1 MARRFDGFSSQT
13 GFGFGTTQSGTSGFP
28 AFGNIKTTGSTF
40 PSFGTTN
47 TSAPSFGNTSGFSFG
62 PLGSST
68 NPSGFSFGGT
78 TTGSFSFGT
87 PTSSFSFTGL
97 GTAVTTAGFNF
108 GGLGTTT
115 VTPSSGFSF
124 GNLGSSTTTP
134 SLGSGFSFGQTG
146 TLGTTTGL
154 SSFGSG
160 YGGSTFGALGTT
172 PNQSI
177 NTVGN
182 IAMAIS
188 LPSVYGDE
196 RDVILAKWNQLQAFW
211 GTGKGYFNNNSPP
224 VEFTPE
230 NPFCRFKA
238 IGYSCLPPWKA
249 EDGLVGLIFNKKES
263 DIRNQQQQMVD
274 SLHRLFGSKPT
285 ISVCVEG
292 IKSQPDEKTEV
303 IIYLLERS
311 PLGNMSRRIPSIEV
325 IAFLEQPMCKSPLT
339 SMDVVGLIS
348 KAAPTKE
355 QLKQYLDNTVAGID
369 PLLWQQAKLDN
380 PDPEKLIPVPMI
392 GFNELKRRL
401 KYQEHETK
409 QHQERLDIIA
419 EDISEL
425 KRRHSTLLAKISEH
439 KRKQIDLG
447 HKVLKIMAQQ
457 EVMRKYGYAIQAD
470 EEQLRVQLEAIQA
483 ELNAPTQFKGRLKE
497 LLSQIRM
504 QNHVGTTFGES
515 ERYSLDE
522 SLQEEIK
529 LYLRNQQEG
538 LSHLLGI
545 LKDDAEDLKIIEHG
559 LKESVDR
566 RR

>member
-1 MARRFDGFSSQT
+1 MARRYDGFSSTQT

-28 AFGNIKTTGSTF
+28 TFGNIKTTGSTF
-40 PSFGTTN
+40 PTFGTTN
-47 TSAPSFGNTSGFSFG
+47 TSAPSFGSTPGFSFG
-62 PLGSST
+62 TLGSSAT
-68 NPSGFSFGGT
+68 PAPGFSFGATTSGNFSFGTGTSSFSFSGLGTTVTTTGFSFGGL
-78 TTGSFSFGT
+78 GS
-87 PTSSFSFTGL
+87 TSV
-97 GTAVTTAGFNF
+97 A
-108 GGLGTTT
+108 
-115 VTPSSGFSF
+115 PSSGFSF
-124 GNLGSSTTTP
+124 GGLGSSTTTP
-134 SLGSGFSFGQTG
+134 SLGSGFNF
-146 TLGTTTGL
+146 GTTV
-154 SSFGSG
+154 
-160 YGGSTFGALGTT
+160 
-172 PNQSI
+172 PNPSV
-177 NTVGN
+177 NTITN

-211 GTGKGYFNNNSPP
+211 GTGKGYFSNNSAP

-238 IGYSCLPPWKA
+238 IGYNCLPPWKV

-285 ISVCVEG
+285 ISVHVEG

-303 IIYLLERS
+303 IIYLVERS
-311 PLGNMSRRIPSIEV
+311 LHGCMSRRIPSTDV
-325 IAFLEQPMCKSPLT
+325 MAFLEQPVSKTPLT

-392 GFNELKRRL
+392 GFSELKRRL

-439 KRKQIDLG
+439 KRKQIELG

-504 QNHVGTTFGES
+504 QNHVGATFGES

-522 SLQEEIK
+522 NLQEEIK
-529 LYLRNQQEG
+529 LYLKNQQEG
-538 LSHLLGI
+538 LSHLLKI
-545 LKDDAEDLKIIEHG
+545 LKDDSEDLKVIEEG
-559 LKESVDR
+559 LKESADR